1 MSILRIRPC
10 GGRFHLIPGL
20 SFRNPSMSNKDS
32 PKPSDALIKTRE
44 PQYQECVDAALA
56 RGFERLGL
64 RSSQSWH
71 DDPKHLLFRLSRYKF
86 VAKMLAGSEHVL
98 EIGCGDAFGTR
109 LVQQVVKELS
119 ATDFD
124 EVFLEDV
131 KARMVERWRFRVFLH
146 DLLAGPIPGS
156 YDGIYALDV
165 LEHIKLE
172 DEDTFLNNALAP
184 LTPHGVAIFGM
195 PSLESQVHAS
205 PTSRAGHVNCKSMA
219 DFKKTMQ
226 RYFHNVFMFS
236 MNDEV
241 VHTGFHPMAHYL
253 LALCAGKR

>member
-1 MSILRIRPC
+1 MPKNESAS
-10 GGRFHLIPGL
+10 L
-20 SFRNPSMSNKDS
+20 SDE
-32 PKPSDALIKTRE
+32 AVKTRE
-44 PQYQECVDAALA
+44 PQYQECLDAVTA

-86 VAKMLAGSEHVL
+86 AAKMLAGSEHVL

-109 LVQQVVKELS
+109 IVQQEVKALS

-124 EVFLEDV
+124 EVFVEDV
-131 KARMVERWRFRVFLH
+131 KARMVERWRFPVFTH

-156 YDGIYALDV
+156 YDGVFALDV
-165 LEHIKLE
+165 LEHIASR
-172 DEDTFLNNALAP
+172 DEHTFLRNAFAP
-184 LTPHGVAIFGM
+184 LTPYGVGIIGM
-195 PSLESQVHAS
+195 PSLESQAHAS
-205 PTSRAGHVNCKSMA
+205 PTSRAGHVNCKSMP
-219 DFKKTMQ
+219 DLKKAMQ
-226 RYFHNVFMFS
+226 AYFHNVFMFS

-253 LALCAGKR
+253 LAVGAHRK

>member
-1 MSILRIRPC
+1 MTTKTTP
-10 GGRFHLIPGL
+10 LI
-20 SFRNPSMSNKDS
+20 
-32 PKPSDALIKTRE
+32 SDEDTTRE
-44 PQYQECVDAALA
+44 PQYQECIEAVAQ

-86 VAKMLAGSEHVL
+86 VAKMLSGSNHVL

-109 LVQQVVKELS
+109 LVQQEVKALS

-124 EVFLEDV
+124 EVFVRDV
-131 KARMVERWRFRVFLH
+131 EARMVDRWRFPVFTH
-146 DLLAGPIPGS
+146 DLLDGPIPGS
-156 YDGIYALDV
+156 YDGVYALDV
-165 LEHIKLE
+165 LEHIAPE
-172 DEDTFLNNALAP
+172 HEDTFLRNAFAP
-184 LTPHGVAIFGM
+184 LTTHGVGIIGM

-205 PTSRAGHVNCKSMA
+205 PTSKAGHVNCQSMPVL
-219 DFKKTMQ
+219 KKAMQ

-241 VHTGFHPMAHYL
+241 VHTGYYPMAHYL
-253 LALCAGKR
+253 FALGAGRK

>member
-1 MSILRIRPC
+1 MSKTDTPKLRRA
-10 GGRFHLIPGL
+10 G
-20 SFRNPSMSNKDS
+20 
-32 PKPSDALIKTRE
+32 AKTRE
-44 PQYQECVDAALA
+44 PQYQECIDAAVK

-86 VAKMLAGSEHVL
+86 VAKMLAGSGHVL

-109 LVQQVVKELS
+109 LVQQEVKQLS

-124 EVFLEDV
+124 EMFLEDV
-131 KARMVERWRFRVFLH
+131 KARMVERWRFNVFAH

-156 YDGIYALDV
+156 YDGIFALDV
-165 LEHIKLE
+165 LEHIKPA
-172 DEDTFLNNALAP
+172 DEHTFLKNALAP
-184 LTPHGVAIFGM
+184 LDPNGVAIIGT

-205 PTSRAGHVNCKSMA
+205 PTSRAGHVNCKSMP
-219 DFKKTMQ
+219 DLKKTMQ
-226 RYFHNVFMFS
+226 RYFRNVFMFS

-253 LALCAGKR
+253 LALCAGKK